1 MNVDLPR
8 ESTHPLSKFHLM
20 RKIFP
25 FLVVMSLILGTSVP
39 AAAQGQVT
47 AFATVYNVD
56 TTTFPAVTSFV
67 DVFDS
72 TGIFASGLKPEA
84 VSVIEDGQL
93 IPAVSFIEM
102 AIPLQLAVSVNQG
115 SALDAR
121 NANGISRYQRVAQVV
136 MQWAQSRPADLPDDL
151 SLVSQ
156 AGPVINHASA
166 ADFIVGLEGFEPDMR
181 AATPNLQSLV
191 TALDVVSAQTPRLG
205 MKRAILFITPQ
216 MQDPNLA
223 AALEPLI
230 QRAVENKIRVF
241 VWYVDAN
248 TTFTTT
254 SAAIFNSL
262 AIQTGGSMFQ
272 FSGEERFPDPEAYFS
287 SLRRIYLLS
296 YISRVKGSGEH
307 SLSLQVNLPSG
318 VVNAPEQKFT
328 LNIQP
333 PNPFPVAPVLQIT
346 RQAPADDPFN
356 TEILLPETQ
365 EIEII
370 IEFPDGFKRP
380 LTRTT
385 LYVDGVI
392 ADENTAE
399 PFDKFTWDL
408 KTYTSS
414 GMHQVT
420 VEAVDVLGL
429 SKTSMPI
436 PVTVTVVK
444 PPSGPTA
451 FLAKY
456 RIPLTFGAITLAG
469 LVLFAILLGGR
480 LRFLSLRA
488 MQEERRVQ
496 NDPLTQ
502 PIKALAEQP
511 EPAAKKKPKK
521 RRAQLRKTEAGQK
534 AVSEAAASLI
544 RINPDGQFAA
554 IPPIPLNGKE
564 VVIGTDPVQCTQI
577 LDDPSISA
585 VHARIRLTDDGGY
598 LLQDGH
604 SVAGTW
610 VNYEPL
616 PREGYRLAHGD
627 MVNFGQLIYRFMLRN
642 PQPNPSP
649 KITILAPD
657 E

>member
-1 MNVDLPR
+1 MRNILP
-8 ESTHPLSKFHLM
+8 L
-20 RKIFP
+20 
-25 FLVVMSLILGTSVP
+25 LVAISLIFGASAP
-39 AAAQGQVT
+39 ALAQGQAT
-47 AFATVYNVD
+47 AYATVYNVD
-56 TTTFPAVTSFV
+56 TAAFPAVTSYV

-84 VSVIEDGQL
+84 VSVIEDGQPL
-93 IPAVSFIEM
+93 PAVSFIEM
-102 AIPLQLAVSVNQG
+102 AIPLQLTVAVNQG

-136 MQWAQSRPADLPDDL
+136 LQWAQARPTDLPDDI

-156 AGPVINHASA
+156 AGPVINHASPT
-166 ADFIVGLEGFEPDMR
+166 DFIVGIEGFQPDMR

-223 AALEPLI
+223 ATLEPLI
-230 QRAVENKIRVF
+230 QRAIENKIRIF

-254 SAAIFNSL
+254 SAAIFNNL

-287 SLRRIYLLS
+287 PLRRIYLLS

-346 RQAPADDPFN
+346 RQAPEDDPFN

-370 IEFPDGFKRP
+370 IEFPDGFQRP
-380 LTRTT
+380 LTRTS

-392 ADENTAE
+392 ADENTTE

-408 KTYTSS
+408 KAYTSS
-414 GMHQVT
+414 GTHQLT

-436 PVTVTVVK
+436 PVTITVVK

-456 RIPLTFGAITLAG
+456 RIPLTFGAIIFAG

-488 MQEERRVQ
+488 RQEQRRIQ

-502 PIKALAEQP
+502 PIQALVEQP
-511 EPAAKKKPKK
+511 ISEAKEKTKK
-521 RRAQLRKTEAGQK
+521 RRTTPRKTEAGQK
-534 AVSEAAASLI
+534 SGVEAAASLI

-554 IPPIPLNGKE
+554 LPPIPLNGKE
-564 VVIGTDPVQCTQI
+564 VIIGTDPVQCTQI

-598 LLQDGH
+598 LLQDGQ

-610 VNYEPL
+610 VNFEPL
-616 PREGYRLAHGD
+616 PREGYRLTHGD
-627 MVNFGQLIYRFMLRN
+627 MVNFGQLMYRFMLRN

-649 KITILAPD
+649 KITLLASD